1 MKHSEYLN
9 TKNHMK
15 RDFEKTQAQDVIK
28 LLDHI
33 ADIEENAR
41 LLKSQLERLEQIMH
55 LLDSKHDTKVSVL
68 ASVIEKAALERGINI
83 DIPDDLIVKPKEEKQ
98 DEGISG

>member
-1 MKHSEYLN
+1 MNHSEYSN

-33 ADIEENAR
+33 ADLEENAR
-41 LLKSQLERLEQIMH
+41 LLKSRLERLEQVIH
-55 LLDSKHDTKVSVL
+55 LLDSKYDLKVSVL

-83 DIPDDLIVKPKEEKQ
+83 DIPDGLIIKPKEEKQ
-98 DEGISG
+98 DEGVHS